1 LEVEKK
7 ISSVAGFRLTTRFFY
22 ALLIVI
28 GIFILGF
35 AFPWMKVAGIFATLT
50 LCTIVL
56 FETLFLFAGKTA
68 IIAHRNTGKVLSLGD
83 ENNITLEVT
92 NTRKSKYFISLYD
105 EIPYQF
111 QLRDFEMQMAIKPRE
126 SQLLKYS
133 LRPVTRGEYQFGF
146 VNIIFSANLQL
157 VSRRIQCAEP
167 QTVKVVPSIIQMKK
181 YELIALARISTMS
194 GIKKLR
200 RIGHSYEFEQ
210 IKNYSQGDDIR
221 SINWKAT
228 ARKDSLMVNQYQDER
243 SQQVYMII
251 DKSRNMHMPFNG
263 LSLLDYSINTSLVL
277 SNIALLKHDKTGL
290 ITYSHR
296 IGTTLPAEKSTNQ
309 LKKILHALYA
319 EKPQNLEGNYDLLYR
334 SVKNVIKSRSL
345 IMLFLNFES
354 SYAMERALPILQ
366 KINRQHLLVVMIFEN
381 TELKTYTHQKAEF
394 VSDIYAQT
402 IALKLSMEK
411 KQIVSKLRK
420 YGIQT
425 ILSRPED
432 LSINVVNKYLELKAK
447 GLI

>member
-1 LEVEKK
+1 
-7 ISSVAGFRLTTRFFY
+7 
-22 ALLIVI
+22 
-28 GIFILGF
+28 
-35 AFPWMKVAGIFATLT
+35 M
-50 LCTIVL
+50 
-56 FETLFLFAGKTA
+56 
-68 IIAHRNTGKVLSLGD
+68 
-83 ENNITLEVT
+83 
-92 NTRKSKYFISLYD
+92 
-105 EIPYQF
+105 
-111 QLRDFEMQMAIKPRE
+111 
-126 SQLLKYS
+126 
-133 LRPVTRGEYQFGF
+133 
-146 VNIIFSANLQL
+146 
-157 VSRRIQCAEP
+157 
-167 QTVKVVPSIIQMKK
+167 VKVVPSIIQMKK

-277 SNIALLKHDKTGL
+277 SNIALLKHDKTCL

-366 KINRQHLLVVMIFEN
+366 TIKRPSLYPIFMHKQLL
-381 TELKTYTHQKAEF
+381 
-394 VSDIYAQT
+394 
-402 IALKLSMEK
+402 
-411 KQIVSKLRK
+411 
-420 YGIQT
+420 
-425 ILSRPED
+425 
-432 LSINVVNKYLELKAK
+432 
-447 GLI
+447 

>member
-83 ENNITLEVT
+83 ENNITIEVT

-133 LRPVTRGEYQFGF
+133 LRPVTRGEYQFGY

>member
-1 LEVEKK
+1 MKF
-7 ISSVAGFRLTTRFFY
+7 AG
-22 ALLIVI
+22 V
-28 GIFILGF
+28 
-35 AFPWMKVAGIFATLT
+35 FATLS

-56 FETLFLFAGKTA
+56 FETIFLYAGKPAITA
-68 IIAHRNTGKVLSLGD
+68 IRNTGKVLSLGD
-83 ENNITLEVT
+83 ENNITIEVK
-92 NTRKSKYFISLYD
+92 NSRKSKYFLSLYD
-105 EIPYQF
+105 ELPYQF
-111 QLRDFEMQMAIKPRE
+111 QLRNFEMMLTLKARE

-133 LRPVTRGEYQFGF
+133 LRPVTRGEYHFGYI
-146 VNIIFSANLQL
+146 NIILSANLRL
-157 VSRRIQCAEP
+157 VSRRVQSAEP
-167 QTVKVVPSIIQMKK
+167 QMIKVVPSIIQMKK

-263 LSLLDYSINTSLVL
+263 LSLLDYSINSALVL

-366 KINRQHLLVVMIFEN
+366 KINKQHLLVVMIFEN

-402 IALKLSMEK
+402 IALKLTMEK

>member
-1 LEVEKK
+1 MK
-7 ISSVAGFRLTTRFFY
+7 IAG
-22 ALLIVI
+22 V
-28 GIFILGF
+28 
-35 AFPWMKVAGIFATLT
+35 FATLA

-83 ENNITLEVT
+83 ENNITIEVT
-92 NTRKSKYFISLYD
+92 NTRKSKYSISLYD

-111 QLRDFEMQMAIKPRE
+111 QLRDFEMVMTLKPRE

-133 LRPVTRGEYQFGF
+133 LRPVTRGEYQFGYI
-146 VNIIFSANLQL
+146 NIIFSANLQL

-354 SYAMERALPILQ
+354 TYAMERALPILQ
-366 KINRQHLLVVMIFEN
+366 KINKQHLLVVMIFEN

>member
-1 LEVEKK
+1 
-7 ISSVAGFRLTTRFFY
+7 
-22 ALLIVI
+22 
-28 GIFILGF
+28 
-35 AFPWMKVAGIFATLT
+35 M
-50 LCTIVL
+50 
-56 FETLFLFAGKTA
+56 
-68 IIAHRNTGKVLSLGD
+68 
-83 ENNITLEVT
+83 
-92 NTRKSKYFISLYD
+92 
-105 EIPYQF
+105 
-111 QLRDFEMQMAIKPRE
+111 
-126 SQLLKYS
+126 
-133 LRPVTRGEYQFGF
+133 
-146 VNIIFSANLQL
+146 
-157 VSRRIQCAEP
+157 
-167 QTVKVVPSIIQMKK
+167 VKVVPSIIQMKK
-181 YELIALARISTMS
+181 YELIALARISTIS

-366 KINRQHLLVVMIFEN
+366 KINKQHLLVVMIFEN

>member
-1 LEVEKK
+1 MEVEKK

-35 AFPWMKVAGIFATLT
+35 AIPWMKVAGIFATLT

-133 LRPVTRGEYQFGF
+133 LRPVTRGEYQFGY

-277 SNIALLKHDKTGL
+277 SNIALLKH
-290 ITYSHR
+290 R
-296 IGTTLPAEKSTNQ
+296 I
-309 LKKILHALYA
+309 
-319 EKPQNLEGNYDLLYR
+319 
-334 SVKNVIKSRSL
+334 
-345 IMLFLNFES
+345 
-354 SYAMERALPILQ
+354 
-366 KINRQHLLVVMIFEN
+366 
-381 TELKTYTHQKAEF
+381 
-394 VSDIYAQT
+394 
-402 IALKLSMEK
+402 
-411 KQIVSKLRK
+411 
-420 YGIQT
+420 
-425 ILSRPED
+425 
-432 LSINVVNKYLELKAK
+432 
-447 GLI
+447 

>member
-1 LEVEKK
+1 
-7 ISSVAGFRLTTRFFY
+7 
-22 ALLIVI
+22 
-28 GIFILGF
+28 
-35 AFPWMKVAGIFATLT
+35 MKVAGIFATLT